1 VKGRGCMGFPN
12 PGGRGGKV
20 FADPTPKALICSGIL
35 EVGQAGKQ
43 EPHSRDCGKGI
54 GQACTPGAATVV
66 TQPVGFPSLS
76 SDYALCPCLP
86 SEFCPQYLF
95 L

>member
-1 VKGRGCMGFPN
+1 MGRCLQTLLQ
-12 PGGRGGKV
+12 RLL
-20 FADPTPKALICSGIL
+20 LICSGIL

-54 GQACTPGAATVV
+54 GRACTPGAATVV

-76 SDYALCPCLP
+76 SH
-86 SEFCPQYLF
+86 
-95 L
+95 